1 MSLTNSQYIKSATG
15 GDIVQDINGYRI
27 HKFTTVGTS
36 TFTPAIAGNV
46 EVLVVAG
53 GGGSGGGNGGAG
65 GAGGL
70 IYSSSFQV
78 SGAVTVTVGGGGA
91 GGVDINTAG
100 TNGGNSIFSG
110 LTAIGGGGG
119 GGDVYS
125 LNGQNGGSGGGG
137 GAESTIGTPGNGT
150 AGQGNNGG
158 IASQSGPGY
167 GGGGGGGA
175 GAIGGD
181 GTGSIGGK
189 GGDGLSYS
197 ISGSSVYYAGG
208 GGGGVN
214 GGGTA
219 GTGGLGGGGNGA
231 TSGNGQN
238 GTANTGGGGG
248 AGGSKTNGVLSNG
261 GSGIVIVR
269 YPITMTL
276 VGAPSLQWP
285 YNGSNMDSVTN
296 LGPTSTLGTQTYV
309 PGAYGQ
315 AIYFNNSATGGTPTS
330 NVVYSLPSIFTA
342 NNFTISTWIK
352 PYFNTASPFYFGNQH
367 ALGIYDANS
376 GVSFNMNGTDNPY
389 IYIINRANLG
399 TGLAPNVASL
409 TWFHNAVVFSN
420 VGGSI
425 PTLSYYFN
433 GNFIASRLYGGSAGP
448 TSFLNTLTVGCVQNS
463 LGGNFAIQDLRLYNT
478 ALSPNQVTNIYKT
491 SLNFLYP
498 LSLTSIVSSAL
509 GLYSTRTLLPAYG
522 GPVVQIRRGS
532 DNTTYDFKSDPYGNL
547 SNLQFTTNIASF
559 LSGTT
564 GYIST
569 WYDQSGGSTN
579 FSQATTSKQ
588 PQIAFNSGQWVMY
601 MPNQSSNLTTQT
613 MTGINGLMT
622 ILLNFSLSSTSWQS
636 LLGNTIGS
644 DTSTG
649 FRFNGANVRGDSAG
663 AFRTGSD
670 FLGSTGSYWYLNN
683 SYGTLLNPSTAA
695 VSGNGGYY
703 PPANWNQVIGTQGS
717 QSFGSG
723 QFNTI
728 NPATSYGSRGA
739 GPGYISEMMLF
750 SGSISATD
758 AGTIW
763 NNSPLINSIPPATI
777 SLTGTPLFSQ
787 LSSAAAA
794 SAMGAFS
801 LRAVNGLSAK
811 AVSVIQSLPP
821 APFTSSAV
829 QSGNQFTQVLGSG
842 TYIVNC
848 SSFYSTT
855 GSDYPWYCFDK
866 NNNGT
871 WWTIA
876 AYGSYTPTTGAYTGS
891 YSTTISGSAYLGE
904 WIQIQLPVGI
914 PITSYTIYNAS
925 SWNGRAPKDFKL
937 AGSND
942 GTTWTLIDTQT
953 GITSWASY
961 TTSLTFTPSTQ
972 TTAYTY
978 FRLCVN
984 ATNGGDYY
992 LSIGELILNV
1002 NQDFYADRL
1011 GNLLTAPVTGQ
1022 TLSSWLGGA
1031 TGYVAT
1037 WYDQSGKGNHATQ
1050 ATAANQP
1057 VINLTTNPYSLTG
1070 GGWVTIPT
1078 FSFNFGNGA
1087 GYSLRM
1093 VVGNTVGGCVVYK
1106 GTTAFGWTTDYKHWS
1121 FGPGGGSTSETA
1133 NGLFPYAVGYNENWT
1148 YSGTAITT
1156 AKTSVTY
1163 VAINNTQNATTMYI
1177 NASQVGLSGSYTKQT
1192 LGSDPQPAF
1201 VIGNGGVSGGTAPF
1215 NGNIYEVIVFSTP
1228 LSANDVTIMG

>member
-1 MSLTNSQYIKSATG
+1 MSLTKT
-15 GDIVQDINGYRI
+15 
-27 HKFTTVGTS
+27 
-36 TFTPAIAGNV
+36 
-46 EVLVVAG
+46 
-53 GGGSGGGNGGAG
+53 GAG
-65 GAGGL
+65 QITL
-70 IYSSSFQV
+70 
-78 SGAVTVTVGGGGA
+78 
-91 GGVDINTAG
+91 
-100 TNGGNSIFSG
+100 
-110 LTAIGGGGG
+110 
-119 GGDVYS
+119 
-125 LNGQNGGSGGGG
+125 
-137 GAESTIGTPGNGT
+137 
-150 AGQGNNGG
+150 AGQ
-158 IASQSGPGY
+158 S
-167 GGGGGGGA
+167 
-175 GAIGGD
+175 
-181 GTGSIGGK
+181 
-189 GGDGLSYS
+189 
-197 ISGSSVYYAGG
+197 
-208 GGGGVN
+208 
-214 GGGTA
+214 
-219 GTGGLGGGGNGA
+219 
-231 TSGNGQN
+231 
-238 GTANTGGGGG
+238 
-248 AGGSKTNGVLSNG
+248 
-261 GSGIVIVR
+261 
-269 YPITMTL
+269 
-276 VGAPSLQWP
+276 PSLQWSF
-285 YNGSNMDSVTN
+285 NGSNVDSVTG
-296 LGPTSTLGTQTYV
+296 LSPTSTLGTQTYV

-315 AIYFNNSATGGTPTS
+315 AIYFNNSATGSSPPTS
-330 NVVYSLPSIFTA
+330 NIVYTLPSIFTA

-352 PYFNTASPFYFGNQH
+352 PYFNTASPFSFGNQH

-433 GNFIASRLYGGSAGP
+433 GNFIASGLYGGSAGP
-448 TSFLNTLTVGCVQNS
+448 TSFFSTLTVGCVQNS
-463 LGGNFAIQDLRLYNT
+463 LGGNFAVQDLRLYNT
-478 ALSPNQVTNIYKT
+478 ALSPNQITNIYKT

-498 LSLTSIVSSAL
+498 LSLTSIVSTAL
-509 GLYSTRTLLPAYG
+509 GLYSFRTLLPAYG
-522 GPVVQIRRGS
+522 GPVVQVRRGS

-547 SNLQFTTNIASF
+547 SNLQFTTTITTF
-559 LSGTT
+559 LATTT

-569 WYDQSGGSTN
+569 WYDQSGGSNN

-588 PQIAFNSGQWVMY
+588 PQIALNSGQWVMY

-649 FRFNGANVRGDSAG
+649 FRFNGANVRGDSAF
-663 AFRTGSD
+663 ASRTGSD

-683 SYGTLLNPSTAA
+683 SYGTLLNPSTTA
-695 VSGNGGYY
+695 VAGNSGYY

-750 SGSISATD
+750 SGSISSLD

-763 NNSPLINSIPPATI
+763 NNSPLINTIPPATI

-787 LSSAAAA
+787 ISSAAAA

-801 LRAVNGLSAK
+801 LRAVNGLSPSGTAK
-811 AVSVIQSLPP
+811 AVNIAQYLPP

-848 SSFYSTT
+848 SSFYSAS
-855 GSDYPWYCFDK
+855 GVEQPWRCFDK

-871 WWTIA
+871 WWTCA
-876 AYGSYTPTTGAYTGS
+876 NATYSQGSGAYTGS
-891 YSTTISGSAYLGE
+891 TSTTISGSAYLGE

-925 SWNGRAPKDFKL
+925 SWNGRAPKNFKL

-953 GITSWASY
+953 GITSWASSS
-961 TTSLTFTPSTQ
+961 TSLTFTPSTQ

-984 ATNGGDYY
+984 ATNGGDTYLY

-1011 GNLLTAPVTGQ
+1011 GNLLTAPITGQ

-1037 WYDQSGKGNHATQ
+1037 WYDQSGKGNHMSCSSTGIQPKIDTANNWIDFKPSAYFDTSANPTAGPSPWDSTKRYTVTCHHNTVVNTSGPFCASNDVGGSLANKQNAFQRSTANYNNGWNSNPGTGGTYVDGNKVSFKWDGTNRYIYGNGTLQ
-1050 ATAANQP
+1050 ATISSGGWAQTSSANQ
-1057 VINLTTNPYSLTG
+1057 
-1070 GGWVTIPT
+1070 
-1078 FSFNFGNGA
+1078 
-1087 GYSLRM
+1087 
-1093 VVGNTVGGCVVYK
+1093 
-1106 GTTAFGWTTDYKHWS
+1106 
-1121 FGPGGGSTSETA
+1121 
-1133 NGLFPYAVGYNENWT
+1133 
-1148 YSGTAITT
+1148 AIG
-1156 AKTSVTY
+1156 
-1163 VAINNTQNATTMYI
+1163 I
-1177 NASQVGLSGSYTKQT
+1177 
-1192 LGSDPQPAF
+1192 
-1201 VIGNGGVSGGTAPF
+1201 APF
-1215 NGNIYEVIVFSTP
+1215 NSSINGEMYSIFMFNTA
-1228 LSANDVTIMG
+1228 LSDADRALVEAAS